1 MTKTVLILGASGKI
15 GTHTS
20 EAFWNAGWTVRHYTR
35 GTDMTAAAKGVD
47 VIINGLNPPNYHNW
61 AQTIPAITRQV
72 IAAAKASNATVII
85 PGNIYNFGNQAGLLD
100 QNTQQRPNTRKGQI
114 RVDMEKAYA
123 ASGVQTIILRAGN
136 FIDPQSNDDLMSL
149 LYMRDISKGR
159 LTTAGDPEAKQTYA
173 YLPDWALAA
182 LALAEKRKELAK
194 FEDVPFPGHTFTINQ
209 LRDTVRTA
217 IRRPIKITQFPWWLM
232 AVLGPFWEMAREMKE
247 MRYLYSMP
255 HQISGTKFE
264 QLLSDFRPTDLD
276 SVMLCSLPADIH
288 PNKAVRSR
296 SQTIVAE

>member
-20 EAFWNAGWTVRHYTR
+20 EAFWNAGWSVRRYTR
-35 GTDMTAAAKGVD
+35 GTDMTAAAQGVD
-47 VIINGLNPPNYHNW
+47 VIVNGLNPPNYHNW

-85 PGNIYNFGNQAGLLD
+85 PGNIYNFGNQTGLLD

-114 RVDMEKAYA
+114 RVSMEKAYA
-123 ASGVQTIILRAGN
+123 ASGVQTIILRAGT

-149 LYMRDISKGR
+149 LFMRDIAKGR
-159 LTTAGDPEAKQTYA
+159 LMTAGDLEAKQAYA
-173 YLPDWALAA
+173 YLPDWAQAA
-182 LALAEKRKELAK
+182 LALAEKRQELAQ
-194 FEDVPFPGHTFTINQ
+194 FEDVPFPGHTFTVNQ
-209 LRDTVRTA
+209 LRDTVGTA
-217 IRRPIKITQFPWWLM
+217 IRRPIKITQFPWWSM
-232 AVLGPFWEMAREMKE
+232 TVLGPFWEMAREMKE

-255 HQISGTKFE
+255 HQISGRRFE
-264 QLLSDFRPTDLD
+264 QLLPDFRPTDLD
-276 SVMLCSLPADIH
+276 DVMLCSLPADIY
-288 PNKAVRSR
+288 PNKAVRSS